1 MIDSIRLGNFKA
13 IGQTQE
19 LSFRPLTLLYGPNS
33 SGKSSILHG
42 LLFGCHATQTGD
54 LDVHQTELGGDA
66 VDLGG
71 FRRFVYR
78 RQPSSLVEWGAT
90 VPASEVGGTFLA
102 LDPGSK
108 VGVSCLFGLAMGESI
123 YETPLFQGGVAA
135 DHPATDLQPRGRPRV
150 QKFEVLIDDVPLI
163 RMSGAAHSDRLK
175 VDFLNVPQPLI
186 DQFLAPRTAGPDPTA
201 ESRRQRV
208 IQHLD
213 NVLPQMACRITSL
226 VKVETIWNLSATA
239 PSGHA
244 VEDSTLL
251 DEGYARQQLGT
262 LLSDLGVT
270 ITRALHKVRYLGP
283 LRSYP
288 ARFSIFGGAQD
299 APWSSS
305 GAHAWSIV
313 RDDERVR
320 SAVNQ
325 WLRRDRLDTAY
336 ELAVRQLIPV
346 EVAQKEVNSVLDD
359 MFDVSGE
366 PEALS
371 QAIRERLE
379 EQSTVALRELVLHDQ
394 RSNTTVSH
402 RDVGLGISQVL
413 PVLVSAYGS
422 RRKIVC
428 IEQPE
433 LHLHPKLQ
441 ADLGDV
447 FIECA
452 LGDQK
457 NTFILETHSEHLML
471 RILRRIRE
479 TSDGELA
486 AGLTP
491 VRPTDVSVVYA
502 EPSSEGTRLIEIPVQ
517 EDGEFARRWPRGF
530 FAERAEELF

>member
-1 MIDSIRLGNFKA
+1 MITSIRLGNFKA
-13 IGQTQE
+13 IGRTQE
-19 LSFRPLTLLYGPNS
+19 LPLRRLTLLYGPNS

-42 LLFGCHATQTGD
+42 LLFGCQATQTGD
-54 LDVHQTELGGDA
+54 LDVHQTDLGGDA

-78 RQPSSLVEWGAT
+78 RHPSSLAEWGVT
-90 VPASEVGGTFLA
+90 VPAAEAGGSFSA
-102 LDPGSK
+102 LDPGSN
-108 VGVSCLFGLAMGESI
+108 VGISCLFGLAMGESI
-123 YETPLFQGGVAA
+123 HETPLFQGGVEAY
-135 DHPATDLQPRGRPRV
+135 PPGTDLQPRGRPQV
-150 QKFEVLIDDVPLI
+150 QKLEVLINGAPLI
-163 RMSGAAHSDRLK
+163 RMSGTAHSDRLK
-175 VDFLNVPQPLI
+175 VDFLDVPPQLI
-186 DQFLAPRTAGPDPTA
+186 DQFLASRPADPDSTT
-201 ESRRQRV
+201 ETRRQRV

-213 NVLPQMACRITSL
+213 AILPQMSCRITSL
-226 VKVETIWNLSATA
+226 VQVETIWDMSAA
-239 PSGHA
+239 PSGTT
-244 VEDSTLL
+244 VLDSSSL
-251 DEGYARQQLGT
+251 DEGYARRQLAG
-262 LLSDLGVT
+262 LLSELGSA
-270 ITRALHKVRYLGP
+270 ITSALHQVRYLGP

-288 ARFSIFGGAQD
+288 ARFSIFAGAQD

-305 GAHAWSIV
+305 GAHAWSLV

-346 EVAQKEVNSVLDD
+346 DIAQKEVSRILDD
-359 MFDVSGE
+359 LLDAGAE
-366 PEALS
+366 PETVAEE
-371 QAIRERLE
+371 IRKRLE
-379 EQSTVALRELVLHDQ
+379 GHSTGALRELVLLDQ

-441 ADLGDV
+441 SDLGDV

-452 LGDQK
+452 LGVQQ
-457 NTFILETHSEHLML
+457 NAFVLETHSEHLML

-479 TSDGELA
+479 TS
-486 AGLTP
+486 
-491 VRPTDVSVVYA
+491 
-502 EPSSEGTRLIEIPVQ
+502 
-517 EDGEFARRWPRGF
+517 
-530 FAERAEELF
+530 EENWEQG